1 MDLNKFLQNVIQDI
15 KVDLSDE
22 FDRNFERK
30 AFFDEKWPA
39 TKFHNR
45 IGSLMM
51 RKGNLRNSI
60 NAKVEGNQIV
70 FTSSM
75 PYANIHNN
83 GGELTITDKMKRYFW
98 AKHLEAKKA
107 KAHTEAEQWKAMAL
121 KKVGSKITIPQR
133 QFIGYH
139 TKVKESVEK
148 IVNKN
153 IEELN
158 NLIQENLKR

>member
-51 RKGNLRNSI
+51 RKGNLRNFI

-70 FTSSM
+70 FTSSV
-75 PYANIHNN
+75 PYADIHNN
-83 GGELTITDKMKRYFW
+83 GGELTITDNMKKYFW

-107 KAHTEAEQWKAMAL
+107 KAHTEAEQWKVMAL

-139 TKVKESVEK
+139 TRVKESVEK

-158 NLIQENLKR
+158 NLIQQNLKR